1 VTFAAAALDM
11 WNMGLGFVAGVALW
25 HGSRRGWLGA

>member
-25 HGSRRGWLGA
+25 HRSRRGWLGA